1 MKDVKVEDPFKN
13 LRERTASKGNMP
25 NEGAT
30 PVSSPIIPI
39 IEEEIVPPT
48 SPMPIDQSLHVPEQS
63 EADESNPNVEIRG
76 TPAKEDRKAKSG
88 SYIEQDSRGSN
99 SSTRT
104 RQKGPPLALRRLLDF
119 NKKGLKE

>member
-48 SPMPIDQSLHVPEQS
+48 SPMPIDQSLHVQEQS
-63 EADESNPNVEIRG
+63 EAD
-76 TPAKEDRKAKSG
+76 
-88 SYIEQDSRGSN
+88 
-99 SSTRT
+99 
-104 RQKGPPLALRRLLDF
+104 
-119 NKKGLKE
+119 